1 MFITARYGREEVPK
15 FSNSQEF
22 PELLPTVRVSTHD
35 LANQTDQNWKLG
47 QLVGNGVIPPA
58 RTDNNPSE
66 REQHERSCSL
76 PEWLFSVCA
85 GAIT

>member
-35 LANQTDQNWKLG
+35 LANQTDQN
-47 QLVGNGVIPPA
+47 
-58 RTDNNPSE
+58 
-66 REQHERSCSL
+66 
-76 PEWLFSVCA
+76 
-85 GAIT
+85 